1 MAAVTRLGLYG
12 GSRSP
17 YGSFA
22 GKVAAPPVFSGTIA
36 NISEDFDTG
45 TYQYDISTYFT
56 GATSYSIAPS
66 VEAGWSFNTS
76 TGVLTIDTDDQNT
89 FGSYVVT
96 GTNAGGDTDSN
107 AFFVTVS
114 EVALGGVRKRKIKP
128 MPKHFFP
135 WEKKEIKRPKLK
147 IVKRAPQPDFDSTLS
162 LERIDRELI
171 LELQK
176 SEEIRKKRI
185 RRRKTIEMLLLS

>member
-76 TGVLTIDTDDQNT
+76 
-89 FGSYVVT
+89 
-96 GTNAGGDTDSN
+96 
-107 AFFVTVS
+107 
-114 EVALGGVRKRKIKP
+114 VALGGVRKRKIKP

-135 WEKKEIKRPKLK
+135 WEKEEDEYIEEIIKEIKRPKLK